1 MMSTLAFFF
10 SVLGTSADVIP
21 ATPSALADVEVLN
34 AEGVSTALAFCGA
47 VPCGKNMW
55 KFSDGECFVWF

>member
-10 SVLGTSADVIP
+10 SMLGASADVIP
-21 ATPSALADVEVLN
+21 ATSSALADVEVLD
-34 AEGVSTALAFCGA
+34 AEGVVNTLTFCGA
-47 VPCGKNMW
+47 VPCGKNLW

>member
-10 SVLGTSADVIP
+10 SILGTSADVIL

-34 AEGVSTALAFCGA
+34 AEGVATALAFCGA

>member
-10 SVLGTSADVIP
+10 SMLGASADVIP
-21 ATPSALADVEVLN
+21 ATLSALADVEVLD
-34 AEGVSTALAFCGA
+34 AEGVVNTLTFCGA
-47 VPCGKNMW
+47 VPCGKNLW